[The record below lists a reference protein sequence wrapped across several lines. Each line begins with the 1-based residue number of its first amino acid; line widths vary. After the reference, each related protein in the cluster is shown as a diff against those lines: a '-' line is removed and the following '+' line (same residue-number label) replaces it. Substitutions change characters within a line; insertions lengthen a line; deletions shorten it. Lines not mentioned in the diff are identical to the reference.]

1 MQDDIYIG
9 NIPQGTTYEDIRQLF
24 EIHGEISRIMMH
36 KKYAFVSYSNK
47 DIVEKVINTMV
58 KTTLHDVL
66 LNIKPARKRSG
77 CIDILVSF
85 LAQKPNVKVKEKS
98 IETIFSE
105 YGTIREIDIRKWIYD
120 EKTGL
125 CKGYAFVRYNHV
137 ANHDILQRFR
147 IVVDD
152 VEYMV
157 TPSNRTSPCHL
168 YQETTP
174 KASIYYND
182 QYNPLM
188 GYNMNQNYNYKYKYK
203 YELTTNIRNLH

>member
-1 MQDDIYIG
+1 MQDDIYVG

-58 KTTLHDVL
+58 ETTLYNVVL
-66 LNIKPARKRSG
+66 KVKPARKRSG
-77 CIDILVSF
+77 CIDVLVSF
-85 LAQKPNVKVKEKS
+85 LARKPNIKVKEKS
-98 IETIFSE
+98 IETIFSQ
-105 YGTIREIDIRKWIYD
+105 YGKIFQVDIRKWIYD

-137 ANHDILQRFR
+137 ANHDILQHFR

-152 VEYMV
+152 VEYSV
-157 TPSNRTSPCHL
+157 TPSNRTSPCNL
-168 YQETTP
+168 YEEILP
-174 KASIYYND
+174 HAPIHYND
-182 QYNPLM
+182 QYNPSI
-188 GYNMNQNYNYKYKYK
+188 GYNMNHKYIW
-203 YELTTNIRNLH
+203 TANIRNLH

>member
-47 DIVEKVINTMV
+47 DIVEKVINTMSE
-58 KTTLHDVL
+58 TTLYDVVL
-66 LNIKPARKRSG
+66 KVKPARKRSG

-85 LAQKPNVKVKEKS
+85 LARKPNIKVKEKS
-98 IETIFSE
+98 IETIFSQ
-105 YGTIREIDIRKWIYD
+105 YGKIFQVDIRKWIYD

-137 ANHDILQRFR
+137 ANHGILQHFR

-157 TPSNRTSPCHL
+157 TPSNRTSPCNL
-168 YQETTP
+168 YEETP
-174 KASIYYND
+174 PHASIYYND

-188 GYNMNQNYNYKYKYK
+188 DYNMNHTYIW
-203 YELTTNIRNLH
+203 TTNIRNLH

>member
-1 MQDDIYIG
+1 MMQDDIYVG

-58 KTTLHDVL
+58 ETTLYDVVL
-66 LNIKPARKRSG
+66 KVKPARKRFNRNQ
-77 CIDILVSF
+77 IDVLVSF
-85 LAQKPNVKVKEKS
+85 LARKPNIKVKEKS
-98 IETIFSE
+98 IETIFSQ
-105 YGTIREIDIRKWIYD
+105 YGKIFQVDIRKWIYD

-137 ANHDILQRFR
+137 ANHDILQHFR

-188 GYNMNQNYNYKYKYK
+188 GYNMNHTYIW
-203 YELTTNIRNLH
+203 TTNIRNLH